1 LVVRPVREPR
11 EAVPTIRE
19 LWKASGGGREW
30 QRVPTWPV
38 IGWWWAAWIAAGVVE
53 RVGARMLSDART
65 VEPILAANLWLTIAE
80 VVVLAAALLAVTL
93 VRSVIERQETL
104 ESVPVP
110 GIGVPP
116 RPDRPE
122 LGG

>member
-1 LVVRPVREPR
+1 
-11 EAVPTIRE
+11 
-19 LWKASGGGREW
+19 
-30 QRVPTWPV
+30 
-38 IGWWWAAWIAAGVVE
+38 
-53 RVGARMLSDART
+53 MLSDART

-80 VVVLAAALLAVTL
+80 VVVLAAALLAIAL

-104 ESVPVP
+104 EPGPVP

>member
-1 LVVRPVREPR
+1 
-11 EAVPTIRE
+11 
-19 LWKASGGGREW
+19 
-30 QRVPTWPV
+30 V

-80 VVVLAAALLAVTL
+80 VVVLAAALLAVAL